1 MQALVQRFSVQ
12 KYEAQVVMFHVYSTV
27 SRGGFLE
34 TVPAGIRD
42 PIGLGSN
49 IAKQCWM
56 ITFTQTAQ
64 KWGKSPGVQRP
75 LAKQLQQSQRRG
87 ILRAYV
93 SLSSQGDHMWAQ
105 DSCLKQSWAEVECV
119 QCVHGAGVPALMW
132 LSVLGLFFT
141 LQKKVGEQDLLL
153 QDRKQINGSGV
164 NEPHRD

>member
-64 KWGKSPGVQRP
+64 K
-75 LAKQLQQSQRRG
+75 
-87 ILRAYV
+87 
-93 SLSSQGDHMWAQ
+93 
-105 DSCLKQSWAEVECV
+105 
-119 QCVHGAGVPALMW
+119 
-132 LSVLGLFFT
+132 
-141 LQKKVGEQDLLL
+141 
-153 QDRKQINGSGV
+153 
-164 NEPHRD
+164 